1 MGPRKMDDQSAAR
14 IAKSRGKNVYSA
26 NDAKEFVGYLQ
37 WNRTPSR
44 SEQTWLPEITRSKKV
59 RAPRALKA
67 LGKRGTRARKRTMVS
82 RRSEG

>member
-59 RAPRALKA
+59 RALKA
-67 LGKRGTRARKRTMVS
+67 LGKRGTRARKRMMVS